1 MIHTLQVL
9 ATLDN
14 TIPELPAGQGET
26 DIAHTC
32 REFAYHF
39 DKALASL
46 AA

>member
-1 MIHTLQVL
+1 MVHALQVL
-9 ATLDN
+9 AILDN

-26 DIAHTC
+26 DVAHTC
-32 REFAYHF
+32 RKLAYYY